1 MLWLMCIMK
10 RVEVKI
16 VGDEMKS
23 EQTFRR
29 AFLESGYEW
38 VNLINP
44 SHDEVKQLSQK
55 YNLDFEV
62 VVAALDEEERSRV
75 EFESTYTMIIVDVPV
90 SYEDETFYSTV
101 PLGLILTEKQLIT
114 ICTRPLNVFNKRRLH
129 TGASVKMYVYQI
141 LYNISILYLGYL
153 RIIERKSTKV
163 EIALKRSTR
172 NQELLEMLD
181 LQKSLVYLSSSLRSN
196 QIVLERLL
204 KLEKRDSNE
213 FDLLEDA
220 MIENRQAID
229 MSKIY
234 SNILSSTTDVF
245 ASVISNNLNMVMK
258 SLTVVS
264 VIIAV
269 PTVVASFF
277 GMNVPVPFQQND
289 YGFLFVIFLSVLITI
304 VAGIYIR
311 SKQFPK

>member
-1 MLWLMCIMK
+1 MK

-55 YNLDFEV
+55 YDLDFEV

-101 PLGLILTEKQLIT
+101 PLGLILTDQQLIT

-129 TGASVKMYVYQI
+129 AGASVKMYVYQI

-204 KLEKRDSNE
+204 KLEKCDSNE

-277 GMNVPVPFQQND
+277 GMNVPMPFQQNE
-289 YGFLFVIFLSVLITI
+289 YGFWLVICLSVLITI